1 MCLIKSIGYLLRAV
15 IKKLNGSNRMVAPFL
30 APYVEDEDL
39 EILLELACGHIMRK
53 KDDKKATDAR
63 FGQIGSNSLLA
74 NLSISEATR
83 CPICRSELLAN
94 REAGRE
100 HDFGVAASHIAEERM
115 TLDKKRELCVLERQ
129 STADEQSREERENW
143 ELIEPSADE
152 RLDMSF
158 GETLIEVCKRA
169 KKALSVKG
177 AGGSS
182 VGFDGA

>member
-1 MCLIKSIGYLLRAV
+1 MSLIKSIGYLLRAV
-15 IKKLNGSNRMVAPFL
+15 IKKLNSSNRIETPFI
-30 APYVEDEDL
+30 APYVEDEEL
-39 EILLELACGHIMRK
+39 EILVELACGHIMRK
-53 KDDKKATDAR
+53 KDDKKATDAT

-74 NLSISEATR
+74 NLSITEATR

-100 HDFGVAASHIAEERM
+100 HDFGVAASRIAEERM

-129 STADEQSREERENW
+129 GTADEHN
-143 ELIEPSADE
+143 
-152 RLDMSF
+152 MSF
-158 GETLIEVCKRA
+158 GETLIEVRRRA